1 MCAVNSSADSV
12 ILETPVAG
20 LRSRFQTGVVFNLI
34 GAVFNQGSTLAFSV
48 IAANLLGRQTFGE
61 YAMVQN
67 TVVSLALIA
76 QFAIPY
82 TTTKYVAEFRAND
95 PERAGRILGMMSVLS
110 MTVAG
115 VVSSAFL
122 VLSPWIA
129 RSVLRT
135 PSLVVTL
142 AIASAVLLITTLN
155 GFLMGALSGLESYR
169 ALAGAFAWSGVCYF
183 IVCTALA
190 WLGGL
195 NGAMVGLALS
205 GMIQFILLAAAL
217 RRECL
222 LQRIKTR
229 YEGFARERNVILRFT
244 LPAGLIGFTSGPAL
258 WLPSAF
264 LIRQA
269 NGYSQMAIYSASFS
283 LMAIVLFLPGIA
295 NTVGTSI
302 INYHK
307 GADNRLEFRRA
318 FWANLALT
326 AAAIVC
332 GAGLFALLGPQLLRL
347 FGKSFTDGYSVLLI
361 LLGST
366 VPQGLAL
373 AMTQI
378 VQTHSK
384 LWQFFLAVAVP
395 RDALILFFAY
405 LLIPTYGARGL
416 ATAYATGWTV
426 GLLLVAIIVFRLGIE
441 SAPRNERLVR
451 EMSY

>member
-1 MCAVNSSADSV
+1 VNASIEPVMLD
-12 ILETPVAG
+12 TPVAG

-61 YAMVQN
+61 YAMVQS

-82 TTTKYVAEFRAND
+82 TTTKYLAEFRAQD
-95 PERAGRILGMMSVLS
+95 PERAGRILGMLSILSVI
-110 MTVAG
+110 VAG
-115 VVSSAFL
+115 VVSLAFL
-122 VLSPWIA
+122 VLSPWLA
-129 RSVLRT
+129 KSVLGT
-135 PSLVVTL
+135 PSLVTALV
-142 AIASAVLLITTLN
+142 IASTVLLITTLN

-169 ALAGAFAWSGVCYF
+169 ALAGAFAWSGVSYLV
-183 IVCTALA
+183 VCSALA
-190 WLGGL
+190 WLAGL
-195 NGAMVGLALS
+195 NGAIVGLALS
-205 GMIQFILLAAAL
+205 GLIQFILLAAAL

-229 YEGFARERNVILRFT
+229 YDSFAQERKVILKFT

-264 LIRQA
+264 LIRQP

-283 LMAIVLFLPGIA
+283 LMAVVLFLPGIA

-307 GADNRLEFRRA
+307 GADNRTEFKRA
-318 FWANLALT
+318 FWANLAVT
-326 AAAIVC
+326 AATIVC

-347 FGKSFTDGYSVLLI
+347 FGKSFSDGYSVLLI
-361 LLGST
+361 LLLST
-366 VPQGLAL
+366 APQGLAL

-384 LWQFFLAVAVP
+384 LWRFFLVVALP
-395 RDALILFFAY
+395 RDTLILFLAY
-405 LLIPTYGARGL
+405 LLIPAYGARGL
-416 ATAYATGWTV
+416 AIAYAMGWTV
-426 GLLLVAIIVFRLGIE
+426 GLLVTAIIVFRLGFE